1 MIFLVMLKRIMISRN
16 EVHFAFKYLLNLIQ
30 NLVGLFKLLGFVM
43 CLAVM
48 ITVCCIATDEDQ
60 VKLDIVFLMPL
71 LEFLCIR
78 ET

>member
-1 MIFLVMLKRIMISRN
+1 MLKRIMISRN